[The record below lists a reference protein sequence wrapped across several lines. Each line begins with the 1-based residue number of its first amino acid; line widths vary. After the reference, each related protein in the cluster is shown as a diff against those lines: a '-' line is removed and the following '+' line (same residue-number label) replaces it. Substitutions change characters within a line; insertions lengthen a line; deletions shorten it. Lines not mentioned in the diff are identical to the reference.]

1 MLFVLSGFLGIAS
14 YDALLNTADLTV
26 APGAAAFIMSTSPIF
41 TAILATVFL
50 REKLNP
56 WGWLGSLFS
65 LAGSGLIACGQP
77 GGLAPDQGTCA
88 SPGVQSGV
96 SREFGIECGAC
107 CCSMYWRRISS
118 GAPPH
123 DAAK

>member
-1 MLFVLSGFLGIAS
+1 MLFVLSGVLGIAS

-88 SPGVQSGV
+88 SPGVQSGACAGALASDFSSSDC
-96 SREFGIECGAC
+96 SRMMGGA
-107 CCSMYWRRISS
+107 
-118 GAPPH
+118 GTLL
-123 DAAK
+123 